1 MISTGFESSG
11 CLLKAGGKRKK
22 EVHTGTGVIV
32 GSLLRPLPLTPAILL
47 QGHSHKK
54 TPGSGGK
61 ARVFT
66 PPPWFLVLRNGRA
79 SDETRRLFLPVASR
93 QALDM

>member
-22 EVHTGTGVIV
+22 EVHTGTGEIV
-32 GSLLRPLPLTPAILL
+32 GSLLRLVPLNPTILL
-47 QGHSHKK
+47 QGHSHKSAL
-54 TPGSGGK
+54 GSGGK

-66 PPPWFLVLRNGRA
+66 SPPCFLLLRNGRA
-79 SDETRRLFLPVASR
+79 TDETRRLFLPVALR
-93 QALDM
+93 QDLDM